1 MNGGVGKMFK
11 KINVISQYGQE
22 ISEYKAFMICEGL
35 AVTIIG
41 ENNAILERVSPSET
55 FPGRYEPAGDESEE
69 FSISDEILEI
79 LEQNAKEAL

>member
-11 KINVISQYGQE
+11 KINVVWQYGQE
-22 ISEYKAFMICEGL
+22 ISEYKAFLICDGL
-35 AVTIIG
+35 AITIIG
-41 ENNAILERVSPSET
+41 ENNAILERVSPSAN

-79 LEQNAKEAL
+79 LEQHAEEAL